1 MVQTRSST
9 RRNNIETNRNHSS
22 NHINSQ
28 VLNTMHLVRP
38 STGES
43 SSGDSNISSPPGYNE
58 NIIQNQENRTLI
70 ISENERNQADDD
82 LPTYNESQYL
92 LEPNIETINYEVPEL
107 ENFQYFKNG
116 KTKISD
122 YEIYYLYNSTKFKK
136 FYNFRDIISILTL
149 INFLLLFIFLNNDFG
164 KSNSDNTGCSFSN
177 KNVNDSSLTFNV
189 SYTKTIY
196 STAIFICVISILYT
210 VLNLSYFLYAD
221 SIVAIQKIN
230 ILNINKIYNKTWLIV
245 NIFNFILLL
254 INILIVLNLDKD
266 CDINYIIYTNIAIKL
281 LVIYCYNLIN
291 NDLKAHLYLTKI
303 KNLNY
308 DNSLEQED
316 NIIQEDNIRRTD
328 IIDEEIE
335 PDE

>member
-9 RRNNIETNRNHSS
+9 RRNNIETNTNHS
-22 NHINSQ
+22 NNQIDAQ
-28 VLNTMHLVRP
+28 LLNTMHLVRP
-38 STGES
+38 STGDS
-43 SSGDSNISSPPGYNE
+43 SLSSGDSNISSPPGYNE
-58 NIIQNQENRTLI
+58 NIIQNQENRR
-70 ISENERNQADDD
+70 NESDDD

-92 LEPNIETINYEVPEL
+92 LETNIETINYEVPEL
-107 ENFQYFKNG
+107 ENLQYFRSG

-122 YEIYYLYNSTKFKK
+122 YEIYYLYNYNEFKK

-149 INFLLLFIFLNNDFG
+149 INLLLLFIFLNNDFDT
-164 KSNSDNTGCSFSN
+164 SVNDNTGCSFSN
-177 KNVNDSSLTFNV
+177 KNVNDSSVTFNV

-196 STAIFICVISILYT
+196 ITALFLCVISILYIM
-210 VLNLSYFLYAD
+210 LSLSYFIYVE

-230 ILNINKIYNKTWLIV
+230 IEDINKIYNKTWLIV
-245 NIFNFILLL
+245 NTFTFILLL
-254 INILIVLNLDKD
+254 INVLIVFNLDKD
-266 CDINYIIYTNIAIKL
+266 CDINYVIYTNIFIKL

-291 NDLKAHLYLTKI
+291 KDLKEHLYLTQI